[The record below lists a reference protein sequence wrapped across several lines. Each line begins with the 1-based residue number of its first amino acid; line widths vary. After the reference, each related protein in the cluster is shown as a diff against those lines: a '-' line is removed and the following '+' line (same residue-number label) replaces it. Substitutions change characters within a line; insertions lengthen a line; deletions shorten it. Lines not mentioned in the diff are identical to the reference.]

1 MELYNKDTLS
11 DDVLPVVIVGKSL
24 CVLFF
29 LQYGNDTD
37 IS

>member
-11 DDVLPVVIVGKSL
+11 DDILPVVIVGKSI
-24 CVLFF
+24 LFF